1 MTNILWQDRVNDE
14 VWEQLRE
21 EKMNEQELNQ
31 KLAEWAGFQRY
42 KGELRFLTPEPLPDL
57 FCPDELDFTK
67 SLDLCFKW
75 LVPALPNGIRLRM
88 LGQRRDK
95 KGFFC
100 SIGGKLRI
108 HSYSEAETP
117 ALTLCRAI
125 ERLIDNEVED

>member
-14 VWEQLRE
+14 VWEQPKE

-42 KGELRFLTPEPLPDL
+42 KGEGELRFLTPKILPDL
-57 FCPDELDFTK
+57 FRPDELDFTK

-88 LGQRRDK
+88 LGQMRDK
-95 KGFFC
+95 RGFFC
-100 SIGGKLRI
+100 SIGGKFLS
-108 HSYSEAETP
+108 HCYSEAETP
-117 ALTLCRAI
+117 ALALCRAI
-125 ERLIDNEVED
+125 EKLIQQA